1 MSEKDYLDQR
11 IRDGLLLDTYGAK
24 LTEKQRMAC
33 DMVLM
38 QDLSLAEAAETLGV
52 SRQGVHDLI
61 MRSRE
66 HMEEFETA
74 FGLVARRQT
83 MEQMLDENRGRLPED
98 FYAAFKKI
106 LEQ

>member
-1 MSEKDYLDQR
+1 MAEKDYLNQR
-11 IRDGLLLDTYGAK
+11 VRDGMLLDAYGAK

-38 QDLSLAEAAETLGV
+38 QDLSLAEAAESLGV

-66 HMEEFETA
+66 HMEEFESA
-74 FGLVARRQT
+74 FGLAARRQK
-83 MEQMLDENRGRLPED
+83 MEQMLDENRSRLPED
-98 FYAAFKKI
+98 FYTAFKKI